1 MARTRVPG
9 LGWQLTVLVSLL
21 AGAGASAQSPDWA
34 ALLSDHGR
42 LPKRERLVV
51 LDASGRELARVD
63 GSARAVP
70 VPANIAELL
79 ATPSLGAT
87 LLHNHPEMTSFSG
100 ADLDLLAQA
109 GVRRVIAVTADGTTF
124 EAAAGPRFAEAWAA
138 EMRLD
143 LPARLASRAQ
153 TEAWRRGL
161 PPESLTLHEPHVAAL
176 ILSRLGV
183 INYRVTPS
191 LTARIAFDRYREV
204 FARLIDVETAA
215 AVAAPQIS
223 GR

>member
-1 MARTRVPG
+1 M
-9 LGWQLTVLVSLL
+9 LVSLV

-34 ALLSDHGR
+34 ALLRDHGR

-63 GSARAVP
+63 GTERAVP
-70 VPANIAELL
+70 VPANIAEML
-79 ATPSLGAT
+79 ATRALGAT

-100 ADLDLLAQA
+100 ADLDLLAQV

-124 EAAAGPRFAEAWAA
+124 EATAGPHFGDGWAA
-138 EMRLD
+138 AMRQD
-143 LPARLASRAQ
+143 LPARLASRVQ

-161 PPESLTLHEPHVAAL
+161 PPEVLVPHEPHVAAL
-176 ILSRLGV
+176 ILGRLGV
-183 INYRVTPS
+183 ITYRVSPS
-191 LTARIAFDRYREV
+191 LTARLAFDRYREV

-215 AVAAPQIS
+215 AVAAPQAS